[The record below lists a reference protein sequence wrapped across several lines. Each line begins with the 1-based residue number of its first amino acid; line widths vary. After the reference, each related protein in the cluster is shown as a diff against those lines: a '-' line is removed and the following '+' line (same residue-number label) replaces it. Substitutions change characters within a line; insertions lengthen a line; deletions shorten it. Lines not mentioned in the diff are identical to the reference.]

1 MSKTVRGS
9 KGCGYDYWSKRPYSG
24 NGHGKQIKK
33 LTHRAERVIKKEETQ
48 EAIEEMVEEEHNASL
63 MCIPQACKESML

>member
-1 MSKTVRGS
+1 MSRTIKGS

-33 LTHRAERVIKKEETQ
+33 FTHRAERVIKKEETQ
-48 EAIEEMVEEEHNASL
+48 EAMEEMFEEETENDKL
-63 MCIPQACKESML
+63 D